1 MEKMIKVARYR
12 NTPYVVNY
20 QFSNGN
26 EKAYHWTGSTKSKTD
41 IKEVPQ
47 QLVDYLLMSS
57 QTFRDGE
64 LVIIDDSEE
73 AKEALDN
80 IVDKDNYASN
90 TRQRQDI
97 VALLK
102 LNPTKLK
109 TELKKVTADSEKRFI
124 LDVAKEENIDSATT
138 RKILADWSEIPQ
150 DILFDD
156 GESQE

>member
-20 QFSNGN
+20 QFNNGN
-26 EKAYHWTGSTKSKTD
+26 EKSYQWTGSTKAKTD

-90 TRQRQDI
+90 TRQRQEI

-138 RKILADWSEIPQ
+138 RKILSDWSEIPQ